1 MKKWSRK
8 LVEESREI
16 DPQIYTQLIFNRGAK
31 QYGGEKIV
39 FQQVMLEQLDIHM
52 KKNNLD
58 ILHPSRPYGVKN

>member
-52 KKNNLD
+52 KKNNLKID
-58 ILHPSRPYGVKN
+58 A

>member
-16 DPQIYTQLIFNRGAK
+16 DPRIYTQLIFNRGAK

-52 KKNNLD
+52 KKNNLKID
-58 ILHPSRPYGVKN
+58 A